1 MTCDDMMNKLKT
13 VKKYSMAFEKLLSK
27 TVVNVSLRN
36 DSGAR
41 EKCMV
46 GENSVTSYC
55 ETRMS
60 YLNNN

>member
-1 MTCDDMMNKLKT
+1 MACDDMMNKLET

-55 ETRMS
+55 ET
-60 YLNNN
+60 